1 MKRSTWIAAAV
12 VGVVVLAAIAYVLI
26 DIDGADEGHPPD
38 AVIDTPPPAV
48 PEAVPAPRR
57 LEEATPAEP
66 PPEPPPIQLEP
77 PLIQP
82 QLPVEAAT
90 EPDPI
95 ALPPL
100 AESDAF
106 VREHL
111 AGELVGT
118 AGADWLDESD
128 LVLRAAAVIAN
139 GRDGNIPTR
148 LLGFARV
155 PGAFEVED
163 ADDATVIA
171 PATHARY
178 DTLVETATAIPP
190 GQAAE
195 LIVLL
200 EPLLVEGLAMLGRPE
215 APRALLTATLQHV
228 LDTPVTQGPIAV
240 EQPKVFYLFKNP
252 TLESRS
258 ALQKQ
263 LLRMGPDNVRAL
275 KAYARE
281 LASELAAR

>member
-1 MKRSTWIAAAV
+1 MKRNTWIAVAV
-12 VGVVVLAAIAYVLI
+12 VGVVVLAAVAYVLI
-26 DIDGADEGHPPD
+26 DIDGADEAHPPD
-38 AVIDTPPPAV
+38 PAIDSHRPAV
-48 PEAVPAPRR
+48 PEAMPAPRR

-66 PPEPPPIQLEP
+66 PPEPPPIQPEP
-77 PLIQP
+77 
-82 QLPVEAAT
+82 PVEAAT

-95 ALPPL
+95 VLPPL

-111 AGELVGT
+111 VGELVGT
-118 AGADWLDESD
+118 AGTDWLDESD

-148 LLGFARV
+148 LLRFARV

-163 ADDATVIA
+163 ADGVTVIA

-228 LDTPVTQGPIAV
+228 LDTPVTRDPIAV
-240 EQPKVFYLFKNP
+240 EQPNVFYQFKNP

-275 KAYARE
+275 KTYARE

>member
-12 VGVVVLAAIAYVLI
+12 VGVVVLAAVAYVLI
-26 DIDGADEGHPPD
+26 DIEGAEEGHPPD
-38 AVIDTPPPAV
+38 AAIDTPRPAV
-48 PEAVPAPRR
+48 PEAVPAPRG
-57 LEEATPAEP
+57 LEEATSAEP
-66 PPEPPPIQLEP
+66 PPEPPPIQPEP
-77 PLIQP
+77 P
-82 QLPVEAAT
+82 

-95 ALPPL
+95 VLPPL
-100 AESDAF
+100 DESDAF

-111 AGELVGT
+111 VGELVGT

-163 ADDATVIA
+163 PDGVTVIA

-178 DTLVETATAIPP
+178 DALVETATAIPP

-228 LDTPVTQGPIAV
+228 LDTPVTQSPIAV

-281 LASELAAR
+281 LASELDAR

>member
-12 VGVVVLAAIAYVLI
+12 VGVVVLAAVAYVLI
-26 DIDGADEGHPPD
+26 DIEGAEEGHPPD
-38 AVIDTPPPAV
+38 AAIDTPRPAV

-66 PPEPPPIQLEP
+66 PPEPPPIQPEP
-77 PLIQP
+77 P
-82 QLPVEAAT
+82 

-95 ALPPL
+95 VLPPL
-100 AESDAF
+100 DESDAF

-111 AGELVGT
+111 VGELVGT

-163 ADDATVIA
+163 PDGVTVIA

-178 DTLVETATAIPP
+178 DALVETATAIPP

-215 APRALLTATLQHV
+215 APRAMLTATLQHV
-228 LDTPVTQGPIAV
+228 LDTPVTQSPIAV

-281 LASELAAR
+281 LASELDAR

>member
-1 MKRSTWIAAAV
+1 MKRNTWIAAAV
-12 VGVVVLAAIAYVLI
+12 VGVVVLAAVAYVLI
-26 DIDGADEGHPPD
+26 DIDGADEAHPPD
-38 AVIDTPPPAV
+38 AAIDTPRPAV

-66 PPEPPPIQLEP
+66 PPEPPPIQPEP
-77 PLIQP
+77 
-82 QLPVEAAT
+82 PVEAAT

-95 ALPPL
+95 VLPPL

-111 AGELVGT
+111 VGELVGT

-148 LLGFARV
+148 LLRFARV

-163 ADDATVIA
+163 ADGVTVIA

-178 DTLVETATAIPP
+178 DALVETATAIPP

-228 LDTPVTQGPIAV
+228 LDTPVTRDPIAV

>member
-1 MKRSTWIAAAV
+1 MKRNMWIAAAV
-12 VGVVVLAAIAYVLI
+12 AGVVALAAVAYMLI
-26 DIDGADEGHPPD
+26 DVGGADEGHPPD
-38 AVIDTPPPAV
+38 AVIDTPRPAV
-48 PEAVPAPRR
+48 PEAAPAPRR
-57 LEEATPAEP
+57 LDEATPAEP
-66 PPEPPPIQLEP
+66 PPEPPPIHPEP
-77 PLIQP
+77 P
-82 QLPVEAAT
+82 VAAAT

-95 ALPPL
+95 VLPPL

-139 GRDGNIPTR
+139 GRDGSIPTR

-163 ADDATVIA
+163 ADGVTVIA

-178 DTLVETATAIPP
+178 DALVETATAIPP

-215 APRALLTATLQHV
+215 APRALLTAMLQHV
-228 LDTPVTQGPIAV
+228 LDTPVTRGPIAV

-263 LLRMGPDNVRAL
+263 LLRMGPDNVLAL
-275 KAYARE
+275 KAYVRE
-281 LASELAAR
+281 LASELDTR

>member
-1 MKRSTWIAAAV
+1 MKRYTWIAAAV

-26 DIDGADEGHPPD
+26 DIDGADEAHPPD
-38 AVIDTPPPAV
+38 AAIDTPRPAV

-66 PPEPPPIQLEP
+66 LPEPPPIQPEP
-77 PLIQP
+77 
-82 QLPVEAAT
+82 PVEAAT

-95 ALPPL
+95 VLPPL

-155 PGAFEVED
+155 PGAFDVED
-163 ADDATVIA
+163 ADGVTVIA

-178 DTLVETATAIPP
+178 DALVETATAIPP

-215 APRALLTATLQHV
+215 GPRALLTATLQYV

-281 LASELAAR
+281 LASELDAH

>member
-1 MKRSTWIAAAV
+1 MNRHTWIVVAAV
-12 VGVVVLAAIAYVLI
+12 VGVVALTAIAYLLI
-26 DIDGADEGHPPD
+26 DTDAADEGHSPD
-38 AVIDTPPPAV
+38 PAPEASPPAV
-48 PEAVPAPRR
+48 RETAPAQPRPEEPALP
-57 LEEATPAEP
+57 EP
-66 PPEPPPIQLEP
+66 PPEPPP
-77 PLIQP
+77 
-82 QLPVEAAT
+82 VEAVPPPEPAVEPAV
-90 EPDPI
+90 EPDPV

-106 VREHL
+106 VRERL

-118 AGADWLDESD
+118 AGADWLAQND

-148 LLGFARV
+148 LLLFARV
-155 PGAFEVED
+155 PGSFEVEH
-163 ADDATVIA
+163 ADGVTVIA

-178 DTLVETATAIPP
+178 DALVATATAIPP
-190 GQAAE
+190 PQVAD

-200 EPLLVEGLAMLGRPE
+200 EPLLVDGLAMLGRSE
-215 APRALLTATLQHV
+215 APRALLAAMLQHV
-228 LDTPVTQGPIAV
+228 LDTPVTRGPIAV

-258 ALQKQ
+258 QLQKQ

>member
-1 MKRSTWIAAAV
+1 MERQTWIVVAAV
-12 VGVVVLAAIAYVLI
+12 VGVVALTAIAYLLI
-26 DIDGADEGHPPD
+26 DSDGVDEEHPPVVADEAPQ
-38 AVIDTPPPAV
+38 PALPETV
-48 PEAVPAPRR
+48 PVPRR
-57 LEEATPAEP
+57 LEEAAPAEP
-66 PPEPPPIQLEP
+66 TPEPPPVEP
-77 PLIQP
+77 VALVE
-82 QLPVEAAT
+82 PVV

-95 ALPPL
+95 VLPPF
-100 AESDAF
+100 ADSDAF
-106 VREHL
+106 VRERL
-111 AGELVGT
+111 AGELAGT
-118 AGADWLDESD
+118 AGAGWLAEND

-148 LLGFARV
+148 LLRFARV
-155 PGAFEVED
+155 PGAFEVENSNGV
-163 ADDATVIA
+163 AVIA

-178 DTLVETATAIPP
+178 DTLVATATAIPP

-200 EPLLVEGLAMLGRPE
+200 EPLLVDGLAMLGRNE
-215 APRALLTATLQHV
+215 EPRALLTATLQHV
-228 LDTPVTQGPIAV
+228 LDTPVTRGPIAV

-258 ALQKQ
+258 PLQKQ

>member
-1 MKRSTWIAAAV
+1 MWFAVAAV
-12 VGVVVLAAIAYVLI
+12 VGVVALTAIAYLLI
-26 DIDGADEGHPPD
+26 DTDAADEGHSPD
-38 AVIDTPPPAV
+38 PAPEVSPPAV
-48 PEAVPAPRR
+48 RETAPAPHRLEEPALAEPPREPPPVEAVP
-57 LEEATPAEP
+57 PAEP
-66 PPEPPPIQLEP
+66 A
-77 PLIQP
+77 
-82 QLPVEAAT
+82 V

-106 VREHL
+106 VRERL

-118 AGADWLDESD
+118 TGADWLAQND

-148 LLGFARV
+148 LLLFARV

-163 ADDATVIA
+163 VDGVTVIA

-178 DTLVETATAIPP
+178 DALVATATAIPP
-190 GQAAE
+190 PQAVD

-200 EPLLVEGLAMLGRPE
+200 EPLLVDGLAMLGRGD
-215 APRALLTATLQHV
+215 APRALLAAMLLHV
-228 LDTPVTQGPIAV
+228 LDTPVTPGPIAV
-240 EQPKVFYLFKNP
+240 EQPKVYYLFKNP

-258 ALQKQ
+258 QLQKQ

>member
-1 MKRSTWIAAAV
+1 MKRNTWIAAAA
-12 VGVVVLAAIAYVLI
+12 VGVVVLAAAAYVLI
-26 DIDGADEGHPPD
+26 DIDGADEAHPPD
-38 AVIDTPPPAV
+38 AAIDTPRPAV

-57 LEEATPAEP
+57 LEEAMPAEP
-66 PPEPPPIQLEP
+66 PPEPPPIQPEP
-77 PLIQP
+77 
-82 QLPVEAAT
+82 PVEAAT

-95 ALPPL
+95 VLPPL

-111 AGELVGT
+111 VGELVGT

-148 LLGFARV
+148 LLRFARV

-163 ADDATVIA
+163 ADGVTVIA

-178 DTLVETATAIPP
+178 DALVETATAIPP

-228 LDTPVTQGPIAV
+228 LDTPVTRDPIAV

-275 KAYARE
+275 KTYARE

>member
-1 MKRSTWIAAAV
+1 MERQTWIAVIAV
-12 VGVVVLAAIAYVLI
+12 MGVVAFTAIAYFLI
-26 DIDGADEGHPPD
+26 DSDGVDELHPPD
-38 AVIDTPPPAV
+38 VADEAPGPALPETV
-48 PEAVPAPRR
+48 PVPRR
-57 LEEATPAEP
+57 LEEAAPAEP
-66 PPEPPPIQLEP
+66 APEPPPVEP
-77 PLIQP
+77 VAL
-82 QLPVEAAT
+82 VESAV

-95 ALPPL
+95 VLPPF

-106 VREHL
+106 VRERL
-111 AGELVGT
+111 AGELAGT
-118 AGADWLDESD
+118 GGADWLAESD

-148 LLGFARV
+148 LLRFARV
-155 PGAFEVED
+155 PGAFEVEKSNGV
-163 ADDATVIA
+163 AVIA

-178 DTLVETATAIPP
+178 DSLVATATAIPP
-190 GQAAE
+190 GRAAE
-195 LIVLL
+195 LIVLI
-200 EPLLVEGLAMLGRPE
+200 EPLLVDGLAMLGRNE
-215 APRALLTATLQHV
+215 APRALLSAMLQHV
-228 LDTPVTQGPIAV
+228 LDTPVTRGPIAV

-258 ALQKQ
+258 PLQKQ

>member
-1 MKRSTWIAAAV
+1 MDQRAWIVTAV
-12 VGVVVLAAIAYVLI
+12 VGVVALAAVAYLLI
-26 DIDGADEGHPPD
+26 DVGGVDEEHPPD
-38 AVIDTPPPAV
+38 VANEAPRPAL
-48 PEAVPAPRR
+48 PETVPAERR
-57 LEEATPAEP
+57 VEETAPAEP
-66 PPEPPPIQLEP
+66 TPAPPPVQPVPSEP
-77 PLIQP
+77 SAG
-82 QLPVEAAT
+82 ERE

-95 ALPPL
+95 VLPPF

-106 VREHL
+106 VRERL
-111 AGELVGT
+111 AGELAGT
-118 AGADWLDESD
+118 AGAGWLAESD

-148 LLGFARV
+148 LLRFARV
-155 PGAFEVED
+155 PGAFEVEKSNGV
-163 ADDATVIA
+163 AVIA

-178 DTLVETATAIPP
+178 DTLVATATAIPP
-190 GQAAE
+190 PQAAE

-200 EPLLVEGLAMLGRPE
+200 EPLLVDGLAMLGRSE
-215 APRALLTATLQHV
+215 EPRALLTATLQHV
-228 LDTPVTQGPIAV
+228 LDTPVTRGPIAV

-258 ALQKQ
+258 PLQKQ

-281 LASELAAR
+281 LTSELAAR

>member
-1 MKRSTWIAAAV
+1 MKRNTWIAVAV
-12 VGVVVLAAIAYVLI
+12 VGVVVLAAVAYVLI
-26 DIDGADEGHPPD
+26 DIDGADEGRPPD
-38 AVIDTPPPAV
+38 PAIDTPRPAV
-48 PEAVPAPRR
+48 PEAVPVPRR

-66 PPEPPPIQLEP
+66 PPEPPPIQPEP
-77 PLIQP
+77 
-82 QLPVEAAT
+82 PVEAAT

-95 ALPPL
+95 VLPPL

-111 AGELVGT
+111 VGELVGT

-148 LLGFARV
+148 LLRFARV

-163 ADDATVIA
+163 ADGVTVIA

-178 DTLVETATAIPP
+178 DALVETATAIPP
-190 GQAAE
+190 GHAAE

-228 LDTPVTQGPIAV
+228 LDTPVTRDPIAV

-275 KAYARE
+275 KTYARE

>member
-1 MKRSTWIAAAV
+1 MKRYMGIAAAV
-12 VGVVVLAAIAYVLI
+12 VGVVVLAAVAYRLI
-26 DIDGADEGHPPD
+26 DIEGADEGRPPD
-38 AVIDTPPPAV
+38 VAIDSPRPTV

-57 LEEATPAEP
+57 LEEAALAEP
-66 PPEPPPIQLEP
+66 PPEPLAVQPSPPTETAAEAD
-77 PLIQP
+77 
-82 QLPVEAAT
+82 PVV
-90 EPDPI
+90 
-95 ALPPL
+95 LPPF

-111 AGELVGT
+111 AGELAGT

-139 GRDGNIPTR
+139 GRDGDIPTR

-163 ADDATVIA
+163 AGGVTVVA
-171 PATHARY
+171 PATHLRY
-178 DTLVETATAIPP
+178 HALVETATAIPP
-190 GQAAE
+190 GQAAD

-228 LDTPVTQGPIAV
+228 LDTPVTRGPIAV

-281 LASELAAR
+281 LASELDAR